1 MADLLPD
8 QTQTAINE
16 KNPTFRKGLTS
27 ERESSSSINKDQ
39 PGHSSDGE
47 KVFSVTD
54 HHPDI
59 LFCKIFLDFRTR
71 QGVTVSNLRRE
82 QFHLGSNPGWYNDT
96 GIF

>member
-27 ERESSSSINKDQ
+27 ERESSSSVNIVQ
-39 PGHSSDGE
+39 SGHSSDGGTP
-47 KVFSVTD
+47 FSITD

-71 QGVTVSNLRRE
+71 QGVG
-82 QFHLGSNPGWYNDT
+82 GSQSGLV
-96 GIF
+96 